1 MSALQDP
8 SNLIPVTDQI
18 KRNIPSHKAPVVCL
32 KWFPST
38 LEIEMKKSYSAIIQ
52 PLGSE
57 INQFATIST
66 DGQVLLWE
74 KKFLDSQKKPIT
86 DVVFILFSIP
96 LSTGKQVMASICLD
110 LKEEELWEVHILP
123 LAKTKRELFLQAL
136 QIKASYLCVIGQQD
150 QQTKLAAK
158 MTLSLLIGI
167 SKGVIDL

>member
-1 MSALQDP
+1 
-8 SNLIPVTDQI
+8 LIPITDQI

-32 KWFPST
+32 KWFPSS

-86 DVVFILFSIP
+86 DVNFILFSIL
-96 LSTGKQVMASICLD
+96 LSIGKQAMVFICLD

-123 LAKTKRELFLQAL
+123 LVKIKKELFSQVR

-150 QQTKLAAK
+150 QQIKLVAK
-158 MTLSLLIGI
+158 MTLLLLIGI
-167 SKGVIDL
+167 NRDVIDL